1 VEQGGDD
8 GTLISARSGN
18 QGGDFKEMIDVGLL
32 CGALPAL
39 AGVPLSRDVSG
50 LDDEKWINRGRNWRA
65 R

>member
-32 CGALPAL
+32 CGSAA
-39 AGVPLSRDVSG
+39 AEAAVFGG
-50 LDDEKWINRGRNWRA
+50 
-65 R
+65 